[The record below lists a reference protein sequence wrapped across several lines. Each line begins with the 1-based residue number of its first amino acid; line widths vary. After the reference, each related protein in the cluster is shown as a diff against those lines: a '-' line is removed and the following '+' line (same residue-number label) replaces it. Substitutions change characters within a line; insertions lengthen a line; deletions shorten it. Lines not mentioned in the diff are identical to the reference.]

1 MKILDLISDDE
12 IYDLGT
18 LLSNTV
24 WMALSYIDAGEKIIE
39 GDYYEKPS
47 NRRPN
52 FDRTSPPPFHPP
64 VYVKKVD
71 NPDIASK
78 PVDAQNLMITT
89 KKDIGVFPAVPT
101 EIIQAHVQAM
111 NKRNNTRYSTK
122 NRL

>member
-18 LLSNTV
+18 LLSNTLFL
-24 WMALSYIDAGEKIIE
+24 ALSYIDSGEKIIE
-39 GDYYEKPS
+39 DDYYQKPS
-47 NRRPN
+47 NQRPK
-52 FDRTSPPPFHPP
+52 FDRTRPPPAHPP
-64 VYVKKVD
+64 VYIKKVE
-71 NPDIASK
+71 NPEIASK

-111 NKRNNTRYSTK
+111 NKRNITQG
-122 NRL
+122 

>member
-39 GDYYEKPS
+39 GDYYQKPS
-47 NRRPN
+47 NQRPK
-52 FDRTSPPPFHPP
+52 FDRTRPPPAHPP
-64 VYVKKVD
+64 VYVAKFDHSDKIVDPRDLIATNEKKNVK
-71 NPDIASK
+71 I
-78 PVDAQNLMITT
+78 
-89 KKDIGVFPAVPT
+89 FPAVPS

-111 NKRNNTRYSTK
+111 NKRNNTSYSTK